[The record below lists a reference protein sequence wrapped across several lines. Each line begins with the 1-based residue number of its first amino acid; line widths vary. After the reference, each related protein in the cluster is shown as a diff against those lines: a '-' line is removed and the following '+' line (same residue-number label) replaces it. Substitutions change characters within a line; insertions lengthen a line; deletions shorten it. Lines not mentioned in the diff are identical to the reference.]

1 MRFLKSAFKGVGN
14 LLSGGAIAARDARRQ
29 QQRAQE
35 VQGRI
40 EGRQMQRDRMQSLRE
55 AQIAR
60 AMGAQAAV
68 SSGVADSSG
77 FAGSQAGMQA
87 SALGNIAFSSQVE
100 TGVDQINRYN
110 RRASRYMGQAQLW
123 GVANQMLGSAVN
135 ISQNAGD
142 DASTADKAK
151 MFMGG

>member
-1 MRFLKSAFKGVGN
+1 MRFLKSIGKGVGN

-35 VQGRI
+35 IQGRI

-60 AMGAQAAV
+60 AMGMQAAV

-77 FAGSQAGMQA
+77 FEGSQAGMQA
-87 SALGNIAFSSQVE
+87 SALGNIAFSQQVE
-100 TGVDQINRYN
+100 TGVGQINRYM
-110 RRASRYMGQAQLW
+110 RRASRYAGQAQMW
-123 GVANQMLGSAVN
+123 GVANQMLGRAVGVQMN
-135 ISQNAGD
+135 SPD

-151 MFMGG
+151 MFFGG